1 MPEERFPVKGAFPL
15 VGFRVWARLIATVVG
30 RRGVRS
36 CSAVAVS
43 RHLVPL
49 VRWAALWG
57 VLGHAFA
64 MSSSAGGVAWC
75 FSA

>member
-1 MPEERFPVKGAFPL
+1 MPEERFPVKGVFPL
-15 VGFRVWARLIATVVG
+15 VGLRGEARLIATVVPSGAPVLIVDGCG
-30 RRGVRS
+30 R
-36 CSAVAVS
+36 

-64 MSSSAGGVAWC
+64 TPSSAGGAAWC